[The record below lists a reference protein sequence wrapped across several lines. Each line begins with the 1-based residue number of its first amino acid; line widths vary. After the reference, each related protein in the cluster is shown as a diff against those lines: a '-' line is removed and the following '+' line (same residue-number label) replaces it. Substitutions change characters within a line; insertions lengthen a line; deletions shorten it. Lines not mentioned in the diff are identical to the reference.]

1 VIELKPGAVPIYK
14 TLFRMTTLEL
24 AELNEHLKELLEKCF
39 IHLSLSPWGA
49 PVCSHGKLMAHV
61 ERDKTLSR
69 KVSPD
74 AFLFKATKGNESN

>member
-1 VIELKPGAVPIYK
+1 
-14 TLFRMTTLEL
+14 
-24 AELNEHLKELLEKCF
+24 
-39 IHLSLSPWGA
+39 
-49 PVCSHGKLMAHV
+49 MAHV